1 MYDIMRL
8 NMFKSSTYYP
18 GNFSKQKNL
27 PVFVRKYF
35 MPKIMKMVFI
45 HNADQCELDALM
57 LSSVQD

>member
-27 PVFVRKYF
+27 SVNISC
-35 MPKIMKMVFI
+35 PKSWKSFSYRD
-45 HNADQCELDALM
+45 NADQCELDALI
-57 LSSVQD
+57 